1 MPGFFLR
8 RSTLTIW
15 ACLFVGWALAVVAR
29 GNGSPDQARGG
40 GKTTLQGVYS
50 SAQAARGQKTY
61 ESICLSC
68 HPLASQT
75 GQTFSKQWRG
85 KPLADLYGFVA
96 ESMPKNDP
104 GSLAPREIAQV
115 VAYLLKINGMP
126 AGAAELPANEATLGT
141 IKIEIPAAKGPK

>member
-1 MPGFFLR
+1 MREVFARWP
-8 RSTLTIW
+8 TATIC
-15 ACLFVGWALAVVAR
+15 ACCLAVWAFVAIAR
-29 GNGSPDQARGG
+29 ANGSVDQARGG

-50 SAQAARGQKTY
+50 TAQAARGQKTY

-68 HPLASQT
+68 HSLASQT
-75 GQTFSKQWRG
+75 GSAFSKQWRG

-126 AGAAELPANEATLGT
+126 AGAAELPANEGVLGT
-141 IKIEIPAAKGPK
+141 IRIELPRK

>member
-1 MPGFFLR
+1 VLVA
-8 RSTLTIW
+8 W
-15 ACLFVGWALAVVAR
+15 AFVVIR
-29 GNGSPDQARGG
+29 GSESVDQAAGDA
-40 GKTTLQGVYS
+40 KTTLQGVYS
-50 SAQAARGQKTY
+50 AAQATRGQKTY

-75 GQTFSKQWRG
+75 GRAFSKLWRG
-85 KPLADLYGFVA
+85 RPLADLYGLVA

-126 AGAAELPANEATLGT
+126 AGTTELPANEEALGT
-141 IKIEIPAAKGPK
+141 IRIEIPAGKSRQ

>member
-1 MPGFFLR
+1 MAR
-8 RSTLTIW
+8 RPAATIC
-15 ACLFVGWALAVVAR
+15 ACFVAVWAVVALAR
-29 GNGSPDQARGG
+29 SSGSTDQAGG
-40 GKTTLQGVYS
+40 VAKTTLQGVYS
-50 SAQAARGQKTY
+50 TAQAARGQKTY

-75 GQTFSKQWRG
+75 GQAFSKQWRG

-126 AGAAELPANEATLGT
+126 AGAAELPANEGALGT
-141 IKIEIPAAKGPK
+141 IRIEIPKK

>member
-1 MPGFFLR
+1 MICACFLVV
-8 RSTLTIW
+8 W
-15 ACLFVGWALAVVAR
+15 AGLVVAR
-29 GNGSPDQARGG
+29 GSGSPDQARDGA
-40 GKTTLQGVYS
+40 KTTLQGVYS
-50 SAQAARGQKTY
+50 SAQALRGQKTY

-75 GQTFSKQWRG
+75 GSAFSKQWRG

-126 AGAAELPANEATLGT
+126 AGTAELPANEGALGT
-141 IKIEIPAAKGPK
+141 IRIEIPRK

>member
-1 MPGFFLR
+1 VQFLAR
-8 RSTLTIW
+8 RPT
-15 ACLFVGWALAVVAR
+15 AVVAVCLLFVWIAVLVGR
-29 GNGSPDQARGG
+29 GGHPDQAGG
-40 GKTTLQGVYS
+40 AAKTTLQGVYS
-50 SAQAARGQKTY
+50 AAQAARGQKTY

-75 GQTFSKQWRG
+75 GIAFSKQWRG

-126 AGAAELPANEATLGT
+126 AGTAELPANESTLGT
-141 IKIEIPAAKGPK
+141 IRIELPKGK

>member
-1 MPGFFLR
+1 LTR
-8 RSTLTIW
+8 RPTAIVPVGL
-15 ACLFVGWALAVVAR
+15 LFAWILVVVAR
-29 GNGSPDQARGG
+29 GSGSVDQGG
-40 GKTTLQGVYS
+40 GAAKTTLQGVYS
-50 SAQAARGQKTY
+50 AAQAARGQKTY

-75 GQTFSKQWRG
+75 GSAFSKQWRG

-126 AGAAELPANEATLGT
+126 AGTAELPANELTLGT
-141 IKIEIPAAKGPK
+141 IRIEIPRAK

>member
-1 MPGFFLR
+1 VQWVLR
-8 RSTLTIW
+8 RPQAIVPL
-15 ACLFVGWALAVVAR
+15 CLLFGWAFVVA
-29 GNGSPDQARGG
+29 ARGG
-40 GKTTLQGVYS
+40 SVDQAGGGAKTTLQGVYS
-50 SAQAARGQKTY
+50 AAQAARGQKTY

-75 GQTFSKQWRG
+75 GGAFSKQWRG

-104 GSLAPREIAQV
+104 GSLTPREIAQV

-126 AGAAELPANEATLGT
+126 AGTADLPANESALGT
-141 IKIEIPAAKGPK
+141 IRIEIPRK